1 MAPDIPAH
9 LKSQWSLFA
18 FIVDVTRIENHLLG
32 LEPRTS
38 HPEKTC
44 LRIHRIIAKIH
55 LAKNC
60 QKTLCAPAKKKC
72 FSLKEQKQ
80 KKVYNYNYN

>member
-32 LEPRTS
+32 LEARTS

-60 QKTLCAPAKKKC
+60 QKTLCAPAKKKM
-72 FSLKEQKQ
+72 FFIEGAETEKSL
-80 KKVYNYNYN
+80 